1 MMCRMAAL
9 RSARDRRLAAVAV
22 TAATLLAGPVASSPP
37 FQVALV
43 RETVATVPSVVAGPF
58 TASSPSAAAFT
69 DSVGSAA
76 PTAQEALARLPVK
89 GRAPKTG
96 YARSRFG
103 DGWADTDNDGC
114 STREE
119 ILQRDLS
126 HKTFRPSR
134 PCPFVAT
141 GVLNDPYSGRS
152 VAFRR
157 GPKTSGLIQIDHVVA
172 LADAWRK
179 GAQTLTPARRDA
191 FANDPL
197 NLLAVDAELNQLKS
211 ASDAASWLPPNKPYR
226 CQYVARQVAVKAT
239 YGLWITTAEKAAIAG
254 ILATCPGQP
263 LPTR

>member
-43 RETVATVPSVVAGPF
+43 RETAATVPSVVAGP
-58 TASSPSAAAFT
+58 SAASA
-69 DSVGSAA
+69 SAA

-96 YARSRFG
+96 YARSKFG

-226 CQYVARQVAVKAT
+226 CPYVARQVAVKAT